1 MQMEFSEIKIKFMA
15 MLMVLKVLII
25 MYKESGIPL
34 DFDLLYSFHQILNSM
49 IL

>member
-34 DFDLLYSFHQILNSM
+34 DFDLLYFISLN
-49 IL
+49 IQ